1 MTTESTMQALRLTL
15 NNGSKPALS
24 LSTLPIPSLVWNTA
38 LVRIHAAALNPSDI
52 LNANGSFHHTVFP
65 RIPGRD
71 YAGIIEAGPGHLV
84 GQEVY
89 GTSGSSL
96 GFSIDGTHAEYC
108 VVPCDSLAQKPS
120 NLSFVQA
127 AAVGVPFTTAA
138 LALRRA
144 NVESKDV
151 VLVLGASG
159 AVGSAAC
166 QLARSRG
173 CRVLTATREDTADV
187 NIASGL
193 DMKAAKDL
201 TDGRG
206 PDVVFDTTGSTD
218 LMRSALMCLAPRGRL
233 AYISAPR
240 SGSTEFTFDALA
252 LYRQEKSI
260 IGCNSV
266 LAELADTAAE
276 LRSMTSRFESGQLQ
290 TNSEEKFEIFSLNEA
305 LDAYESMR
313 KGSKKKIVIV
323 P

>member
-1 MTTESTMQALRLTL
+1 MQALRLTVS
-15 NNGSKPALS
+15 NGSMPSLS
-24 LSTLPIPSLVWNTA
+24 LATLPIPNLASNTA

-71 YAGIIEAGPGHLV
+71 YAGIVEAGPAHLV

-96 GFSIDGTHAEYC
+96 GFSMDGTHAECC

-127 AAVGVPFTTAA
+127 ATIGVPFTTAA

-144 NVESKDV
+144 NVEPKDV
-151 VLVLGASG
+151 VLVLGAGG

-173 CRVLTATREDTADV
+173 CRVLTATRKDTADV
-187 NIASGL
+187 NTASDPEL
-193 DMKAAKDL
+193 KTAKDL
-201 TDGRG
+201 NNGNG

-233 AYISAPR
+233 VYISAPR
-240 SGSTEFTFDALA
+240 SGSTEFTFDAKA
-252 LYRQEKSI
+252 AYREEKSI

-266 LAELADTAAE
+266 LTELVDTATD
-276 LRSMTSRFESGQLQ
+276 LRSLTSEFENGQLQ
-290 TNSEEKFEIFSLNEA
+290 APSEETFEIFSLNKA

-313 KGSKKKIVIV
+313 KGSRKKIVIV
-323 P
+323 PVEAS